1 MKKLLAPLTLA
12 AAILVTP
19 VAAQTDPS
27 DPAETPAAQGST
39 STTEADGSKNLAGTV
54 VSSNATE
61 LVLRTA
67 HGQQL
72 IGVLAL
78 VAAAVLRRLH

>member
-19 VAAQTDPS
+19 VAAQTDPG

-39 STTEADGSKNLAGTV
+39 STTGADSSKTLTGTV
-54 VSSNATE
+54 LSSNATE
-61 LVLRTA
+61 LALHTA
-67 HGQQL
+67 QGQQL

-78 VAAAVLRRLH
+78 VAAAVLRRFH